1 VSNITP
7 KLEPHHALGGEATGK
22 ITFVG
27 SFIRLLRACPMTLTR
42 FTKFLAASALAI
54 PAAFVATSSAQSQS
68 QSVVFTLLNRT
79 SSPLIRFYASPSG
92 TRSWEE
98 DIMEGSVL
106 RPGQSVRVT
115 IADGRRAC
123 LYDIRGDFADGDKVE
138 DYKVNICKIDTY
150 RFVER

>member
-1 VSNITP
+1 
-7 KLEPHHALGGEATGK
+7 
-22 ITFVG
+22 
-27 SFIRLLRACPMTLTR
+27 MMLTR
-42 FTKFLAASALAI
+42 FKKIVAATALAI

-68 QSVVFTLLNRT
+68 QNIVFTLINRT

-106 RPGQSVRVT
+106 RPGQSIRVT
-115 IADGRRAC
+115 IDGRRAC
-123 LYDIRGDFADGDKVE
+123 IYDIRGDFADGDKVE

-150 RFVER
+150 RFIER

>member
-1 VSNITP
+1 
-7 KLEPHHALGGEATGK
+7 
-22 ITFVG
+22 
-27 SFIRLLRACPMTLTR
+27 MTLTR
-42 FTKFLAASALAI
+42 IKTFIAATALAI
-54 PAAFVATSSAQSQS
+54 PAALVATNAAQSQS
-68 QSVVFTLLNRT
+68 QSTAFTLVNRT

-98 DIMEGSVL
+98 DIMDGKIL

-115 IADGRRAC
+115 INDGRQAC
-123 LYDIRGDFADGDKVE
+123 IYDIRGDFADGDKVE